1 MATIVQNI
9 ETLNTI
15 KNDIKKAIND
25 KGVTVTDSDSFTLY
39 ASKIDQIKQG
49 EGGGAEPVLE
59 SISITKNGIYTA
71 PEGVDGYNEVSVN
84 VTTGGD
90 STNYSY
96 YDGSIDEAGLRAIGW
111 DDESIGY
118 LRDNALHYAWQN
130 SDFVVSEE
138 NKALYGVIT
147 DRTTLDANRTNPN
160 LEYLPMMGALPAS
173 QIMFFRGLTYLKA
186 LPKIDTSLCTDTDHL
201 FQNCSNLL
209 VIPHIDTSNVKS
221 MYVMFDGC
229 SKLKNIPLLDTSQVT
244 YMGGMF
250 NSCSSLETIPLLN
263 TSNVTYMVGMFYY
276 CTSLKSVPLL
286 DTSKVTDME
295 NMFNYCS
302 KLETIPPLDTSKV
315 TNMKSIFC
323 FCSSLET
330 IPLLNTSNVTNMYQ
344 MFYNCTLLK
353 SVPLIDTS
361 KVIDMENMFNSCS
374 KLETIPLLNTSNV
387 TNMKNM
393 FYYCTSLKSV
403 PLLDTSKVTD
413 MYQMFYNCTKLESIG
428 LLNFSSI
435 TDSSKINTFFG
446 YSNITTL
453 TDVGGFK
460 DLKVNWNDNYSLA
473 KLPNLTYESIMN
485 VINNLYDFRAN
496 GETTTKTLK
505 INSNTYALLSE
516 EDFAVASNKGWTIT
530 K

>member
-25 KGVTVTDSDSFTLY
+25 KGVTVTDGDSFTLY

-96 YDGSIDEAGLRAIGW
+96 YDGIIDEAGLRAIGW

-118 LRDNALHYAWQN
+118 LRDNAPHYAWQN

-147 DRTTLDANRTNPN
+147 DKTTLNANRTNPN

-173 QIMFFRGLTYLKA
+173 QNMFFRGLTYLKV
-186 LPKIDTSLCTDTDHL
+186 LPKIDTSLCTDTEHL
-201 FQNCSNLL
+201 FQKCSNLL
-209 VIPHIDTSNVKS
+209 VIPFIHTSNAES
-221 MYVMFDGC
+221 MYAMFDGC
-229 SKLKNIPLLDTSQVT
+229 SKLRNIPLLDTSNVTNMSGMFSYCSSLKTIPQLNTSKVTRMNNMFSTCSSLETIPLLNTSQVT
-244 YMGGMF
+244 DMNYMFYNCTSLETIPDLDTSKVSNMGLMF
-250 NSCSSLETIPLLN
+250 YNCTSLETIPLLN
-263 TSNVTYMVGMFYY
+263 TSNVTDMGSMFNN
-276 CTSLKSVPLL
+276 CLKLETIPLL
-286 DTSKVTDME
+286 DTSNVT
-295 NMFNYCS
+295 NMYSMFGSCS
-302 KLETIPPLDTSKV
+302 RLKTIPPLNTSKV
-315 TNMKSIFC
+315 TNMSYMFYY
-323 FCSSLET
+323 CSSLET
-330 IPLLNTSNVTNMYQ
+330 IPLLDFSSVTN
-344 MFYNCTLLK
+344 
-353 SVPLIDTS
+353 ID
-361 KVIDMENMFNSCS
+361 N
-374 KLETIPLLNTSNV
+374 L
-387 TNMKNM
+387 
-393 FYYCTSLKSV
+393 
-403 PLLDTSKVTD
+403 
-413 MYQMFYNCTKLESIG
+413 
-428 LLNFSSI
+428 
-435 TDSSKINTFFG
+435 FG

-453 TDVGGFK
+453 TDLGGFK
-460 DLKVNWNDNYSLA
+460 NLKIDWGSNYGLA
-473 KLPNLTYESIMN
+473 LLPNLTYQSIMN

-496 GETTTKTLK
+496 GETTTRTLK

-516 EDFAVASNKGWTIT
+516 EDIAVASAKGWTIS